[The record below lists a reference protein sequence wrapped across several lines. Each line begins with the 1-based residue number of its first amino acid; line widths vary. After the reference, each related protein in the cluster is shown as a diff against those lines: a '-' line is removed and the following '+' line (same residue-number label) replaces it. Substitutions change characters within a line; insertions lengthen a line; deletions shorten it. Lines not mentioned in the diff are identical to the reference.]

1 MGISIHSSLNSHYI
15 SKEVMHQSHK
25 NNLLGFFLFK
35 NVAFEP
41 NLHLKVVLSMHID
54 KSEKLHPSHNFF
66 CSKVEYE
73 IRRAYKRVSKTFYA
87 CILKWKYSLQKS
99 LDICIG

>member
-1 MGISIHSSLNSHYI
+1 MGISIHSSLNNHYI

-54 KSEKLHPSHNFF
+54 KSKKLHPSHNIFVQ
-66 CSKVEYE
+66 KLNTKYE
-73 IRRAYKRVSKTFYA
+73 GLTKESVKHFMHAYLNGNTVCKNH
-87 CILKWKYSLQKS
+87 
-99 LDICIG
+99 